1 MEVQKNT
8 PDDIAKLRSMDRI
21 SAENAK
27 LKASLDYVAM
37 MSDVEIP
44 SEDESEAKPNE
55 QQI

>member
-37 MSDVEIP
+37 MSDVDIP
-44 SEDESEAKPNE
+44 TDEESEANTNE